1 MNQTNKNWSA
11 LQSAEEMDVGRYFEY
26 NEDALELFRKWFEPF
41 LKSGAKVL
49 EVGSGSGFFTN
60 KLLELFPKINL
71 TCLEPDENFVKLLT
85 KRFGEKI
92 TVIKEAIETSTIKEN
107 SFDIV
112 ITHIVIHNLDDP
124 IEALKKMKFITK
136 SNGWIITIEP
146 LPASRNYYPEK
157 RIEDA
162 FDFLFKARIIKCMQ
176 YSKDKKSTQSLNPW
190 KYCYPKFFEEI
201 GLSKIHS
208 HGWTSVFTLSDNQF
222 DFDER
227 KKWIKNRTKLIK
239 NSKEE
244 TIKILLEN
252 GESLEEINNAYETVY
267 NYLERIQHLSKDEL
281 EHIHEQEIVHRI
293 ITIGQKP

>member
-41 LKSGAKVL
+41 MNSSVKVL

-85 KRFGEKI
+85 QRFGEKI

-107 SFDIV
+107 SFDVV

-124 IEALKKMKFITK
+124 IEALKKIKFITK

-162 FDFLFKARIIKCMQ
+162 FDFLFKARIIKCMH

-201 GLSKIHS
+201 GLRKIHS

-239 NSKEE
+239 NSQEE

-267 NYLERIQHLSKDEL
+267 NYLEQIQHLSKDGL